1 MRPPGC
7 CGARADCRRS
17 RQRGAGAV
25 LLLLVALLI
34 AAVLVGVLL
43 RGGSPGPGAVRDPEA
58 AGTPGAAAPAPAPR
72 DPRERARALEDTVRQ
87 QAADAERRIDEKL
100 DAAR

>member
-58 AGTPGAAAPAPAPR
+58 AGNPGTAATA

>member
-1 MRPPGC
+1 
-7 CGARADCRRS
+7 
-17 RQRGAGAV
+17 
-25 LLLLVALLI
+25 
-34 AAVLVGVLL
+34 
-43 RGGSPGPGAVRDPEA
+43 VRDPEA
-58 AGTPGAAAPAPAPR
+58 AGNPGTAAPARA

>member
-1 MRPPGC
+1 M
-7 CGARADCRRS
+7 
-17 RQRGAGAV
+17 GAV

-43 RGGSPGPGAVRDPEA
+43 RGGPPAPGAARDPEA
-58 AGTPGAAAPAPAPR
+58 AGSPGADAPAPAPR
-72 DPRERARALEDTVRQ
+72 DPRERARALENAVRQ
-87 QAADAERRIDEKL
+87 QAADVDRRIDEKL

>member
-1 MRPPGC
+1 
-7 CGARADCRRS
+7 
-17 RQRGAGAV
+17 V

-43 RGGSPGPGAVRDPEA
+43 RGGSPGPAAARDPEA
-58 AGTPGAAAPAPAPR
+58 AGTPGAAPPAPAPR

-87 QAADAERRIDEKL
+87 QAADVERRIDEKL

>member
-1 MRPPGC
+1 M
-7 CGARADCRRS
+7 
-17 RQRGAGAV
+17 
-25 LLLLVALLI
+25 LLLLVVLLV

-43 RGGSPGPGAVRDPEA
+43 RGGSPGPGAARDPEA
-58 AGTPGAAAPAPAPR
+58 AGNPGAATQAAPA

-87 QAADAERRIDEKL
+87 QAADVDRRIEEKL

>member
-7 CGARADCRRS
+7 HGARADCRRS
-17 RQRGAGAV
+17 RQLGAGAV
-25 LLLLVALLI
+25 LLLLVVLLI

-43 RGGSPGPGAVRDPEA
+43 RGGSPGPGAARDPEA
-58 AGTPGAAAPAPAPR
+58 AGNPGAATSAPA

-87 QAADAERRIDEKL
+87 QAADVERRIDEKL